1 MYAYIKGTLE
11 ETAADHIVVDNHG
24 IGYNIQVSGRILDQL
39 PALGEPV
46 KLYTYTN
53 VREDS
58 FTLFGFLN
66 REDVNLFRML
76 ITVSGIGPKGGLA
89 ILSVFSADEL
99 RFAVLSGDDKTIARA
114 PGIGKKTAQ
123 RLIIELKDKIHPEDV
138 LPDTDAEAPADAAA
152 ADSRS
157 RQRSEA
163 SMALVALGYSA
174 SDAARILSQISITED
189 SDTETILKEALKRLS
204 TL

>member
-24 IGYNIQVSGRILDQL
+24 IGYNIQVSGRILDEL
-39 PALGEPV
+39 PALGETV

-66 REDVNLFRML
+66 REDVALFRML

-89 ILSVFSADEL
+89 ILSVLSADEL
-99 RFAVLSGDDKTIARA
+99 RYAVLSEDDKTIARA

-123 RLIIELKDKIHPEDV
+123 RLIIELKDKINPEDM
-138 LPDTDAEAPADAAA
+138 LTGSAETGPADPSASDA
-152 ADSRS
+152 RS
-157 RQRSEA
+157 LQRSEA

-174 SDAARILSQISITED
+174 SDAARILSQITIAED